1 MSLGYRL
8 AYRFGLTPWERAGSG
23 FMPQVEEFL
32 ARAEAEGDHGKA
44 LDVGCGTG
52 DHAIELARRGW
63 QVTGLDFVP
72 QAIAKA
78 RDKASAAGVS
88 VTFVS
93 GDVTALGDSVG
104 SGYRLILDVG
114 CFHGLTDSQRA
125 LYASEVTMVSAPGSA
140 LLLFA
145 FGPGRRGPLPRGVS
159 RADVERYFAGWHL
172 TDDNPADTSGM
183 PGPLRSSNPRWFRLA
198 R

>member
-8 AYRFGLTPWERAGSG
+8 AYRLGLTPWERAGSG

-32 ARAEAEGDHGKA
+32 ARAESEAAPGKA

-63 QVTGLDFVP
+63 LVTGVDSVP

-78 RDKASAAGVS
+78 KDKASAAGVN
-88 VTFVS
+88 VTFVP

-125 LYASEVTMVSAPGSA
+125 QCASGITGVSAPGSA

-159 RADVERYFAGWHL
+159 RADVEKYFAGWQL

-183 PGPLRSSNPRWFRLA
+183 PGPLKSSNPRWFRLV